1 MKTACLALAA
11 LAATVAAVPGPTRQ
25 ISVGPRPYFL
35 TQQLPDGELKAKLE
49 SCADMPMEP
58 NSFAVAHRGACL
70 QFPEHTRE
78 SAIAAAR
85 LGAGTIECDVTFT
98 KDKELVCRHGQ
109 EDLHY
114 TTNILLTPL
123 AAKCK
128 KPFTPYNPVTKTPA
142 SAECR
147 TSDLTLAEWKTL
159 KGKMEYYNP
168 KALTVEEFV
177 AGAPRF
183 RTDLYAGATSGH
195 LMSLAD
201 SIELYESLGVMHT
214 PEAKWTVVDM
224 PYEGFSRTDFVQK
237 IVDTYKAHDVDPDR
251 VYFQSFFK
259 EDILYIVEN
268 EPDFAVNAVYLDS
281 MDNITQAPTMAN
293 FTEFVEQGITT
304 WAPPLFAL
312 LELKDGKLV
321 ASQAG
326 LNARK
331 AGLDII

>member
-1 MKTACLALAA
+1 
-11 LAATVAAVPGPTRQ
+11 
-25 ISVGPRPYFL
+25 
-35 TQQLPDGELKAKLE
+35 
-49 SCADMPMEP
+49 
-58 NSFAVAHRGACL
+58 
-70 QFPEHTRE
+70 
-78 SAIAAAR
+78 
-85 LGAGTIECDVTFT
+85 
-98 KDKELVCRHGQ
+98 
-109 EDLHY
+109 
-114 TTNILLTPL
+114 
-123 AAKCK
+123 
-128 KPFTPYNPVTKTPA
+128 
-142 SAECR
+142 
-147 TSDLTLAEWKTL
+147 
-159 KGKMEYYNP
+159 
-168 KALTVEEFV
+168 
-177 AGAPRF
+177 
-183 RTDLYAGATSGH
+183 
-195 LMSLAD
+195 MSLAD

-331 AGLDII
+331 AGLDIIGWSLDRQGVMADPDHDTWYYSTINSYLKSESILFEAIHIFVQDLQMKGLFSDWSATTAYYANCFDYGYNPVNYGY